1 MRSVAGCLLVA
12 AVVSTCGETSP
23 GTTPGV
29 VTTTAALAQ
38 LTLDT
43 TSLMGGSSAQGTV
56 TLTTGAPATGV
67 VVSLSSNSSSASVP
81 GTVAVAAGATSA
93 TFTVATQAV
102 QATTDV
108 TIVASLG
115 NANRPITL
123 TLQPAPPPKLIAFEV
138 PSEVVQF
145 EPVSGRVVLDR
156 AAGSSGV
163 VVSLSSDD
171 TAATLPASVTVPEG
185 ATSATINIATRAV
198 SYPGVRVILTA
209 SYGGDRIGAPMLIR
223 QQAPVLDPYVSIT
236 TSPGDPLGQGRSGGF
251 THSTAGFSAVNSCQG
266 GAIKLQVVARD
277 GRRLVVIMTGARGQT
292 LGPNTYTGAQLY
304 PNQATDRPGLFAEWE
319 GRTCSQIF
327 RGQFTIMDLLLGD
340 GGTIKKLHA
349 TLAFSCNSA
358 SAPEFSVWIN
368 HLTDLPLSN
377 DPARCP

>member
-123 TLQPAPPPKLIAFEV
+123 T
-138 PSEVVQF
+138 
-145 EPVSGRVVLDR
+145 
-156 AAGSSGV
+156 
-163 VVSLSSDD
+163 
-171 TAATLPASVTVPEG
+171 
-185 ATSATINIATRAV
+185 
-198 SYPGVRVILTA
+198 
-209 SYGGDRIGAPMLIR
+209 
-223 QQAPVLDPYVSIT
+223 
-236 TSPGDPLGQGRSGGF
+236 
-251 THSTAGFSAVNSCQG
+251 
-266 GAIKLQVVARD
+266 
-277 GRRLVVIMTGARGQT
+277 
-292 LGPNTYTGAQLY
+292 
-304 PNQATDRPGLFAEWE
+304 
-319 GRTCSQIF
+319 
-327 RGQFTIMDLLLGD
+327 
-340 GGTIKKLHA
+340 
-349 TLAFSCNSA
+349 
-358 SAPEFSVWIN
+358 
-368 HLTDLPLSN
+368 
-377 DPARCP
+377 